1 MSGKFKALGLGL
13 LAAMAVSAV
22 AVANAGAEASGH
34 FSSDVQH
41 TIFTG
46 TEDEADAT
54 EFSVDGGTGI
64 RCHKTSYTYTG
75 AAKLLAGLQLTPT
88 YENCTTSGQATE
100 FKFTTNKCRYTI
112 KMNSAG
118 EHATFFIECEGGP
131 MEIHHPNCT
140 ITVPPQTLL
149 KGVKYTTIIEGDK
162 HALTVDVTVGNIAVQ
177 YHGGICIFLGTNHTG
192 ALTGSFRVRGAN
204 TAGEPVDITAT

>member
-13 LAAMAVSAV
+13 LAAMAISAV
-22 AVANAGAEASGH
+22 AAVNAGATASGH
-34 FSSDVQH
+34 FSSATHH

-46 TEDEADAT
+46 TEDEADST

-75 AAKLLAGLQLTPT
+75 AATLLAGLQLTPT
-88 YENCTTSGQATE
+88 YEKCTTSGEATE
-100 FKFTTNKCRYTI
+100 FKFTTNDCRYTI
-112 KMNSAG
+112 KMNSSG
-118 EHATFFIECEGGP
+118 GHATVFIECEKGP

-140 ITVPPQTLL
+140 ITVPQQFQLT
-149 KGVKYTTIIEGDK
+149 GVKYTTLIENNK
-162 HALTVDVTVGNIAVQ
+162 HALTVDVTVNNIAVQ

-192 ALTGSFRVRGAN
+192 ALTGAFRVRGAN